1 MEKENLL
8 RSKRIYEKRL
18 SEELQLKTISNTRG
32 HHYSANY
39 REWLHKEIKAM
50 EYIGEPLLE
59 VCQLYI

>member
-1 MEKENLL
+1 MEKDNLL

-39 REWLHKEIKAM
+39 REWLHKEIKA
-50 EYIGEPLLE
+50 IDKKNKRN
-59 VCQLYI
+59 

>member
-39 REWLHKEIKAM
+39 REWLHRVEGSFVKE
-50 EYIGEPLLE
+50 EDLE
-59 VCQLYI
+59 DGTMV